1 MPRHHRFH
9 ALEIFYMTDRPTDLS
24 SLPSYQAPRRSLLS
38 ARKFALMAS
47 VVAGLGVAV
56 YGFSPS
62 SGPVD
67 IFSSPA
73 HAQVNNEVRKVE
85 KPIGFA
91 DIVERVK
98 PSVISV
104 KVNINEKVAK
114 DDSANNNNDD
124 SPFQP
129 GSPMERFFRRFGGPD
144 GMPGLRGGPR
154 GGRGVV
160 TGQGSGF
167 FISADGFA
175 VTNNHVVVS
184 ADKVEVTT
192 DEGKTYT
199 AKVIGTDARTDL
211 ALIKVEGGSNFP
223 FAKLSD
229 SKPRIGDWVLAVGN
243 PFGLGGT
250 VTAGI
255 VSASGRDIGNGPY
268 DDFIQID
275 APVNKGNSGGPAFD
289 VSGEVMGV
297 NTAIYSPSG
306 GSVGIA
312 FSIPA
317 STVKS
322 VIAQLKDKGTVSRG
336 WIGVQIQ
343 PVTSDIA
350 DSLGLKKAEGALVA
364 EPQANG
370 PAAKAGIESGDVIT
384 AVNGETVK
392 DARELA
398 RTIGGLAPG
407 NAVKL
412 NVLHKGQDKVIN
424 LTLGQL
430 PNALEAKADIDN
442 GEKGGATRGTDVPKL
457 GMTLAPANSV
467 AGAGKDGVVVTE
479 VDPKSAAAE
488 RGFKEGDVI
497 LEVAGKSVTT
507 AGDVREAI
515 NAARTDN
522 KNSVLMR
529 VKSGGSSRFVAVPLA
544 KG

>member
-1 MPRHHRFH
+1 
-9 ALEIFYMTDRPTDLS
+9 MTDRPTDS
-24 SLPSYQAPRRSLLS
+24 SSRAPRGFLLS

-47 VVAGLGVAV
+47 VVGGLGAAA
-56 YGFSPS
+56 YGFGPS
-62 SGPVD
+62 HAPVD
-67 IFSSPA
+67 FFSSSA
-73 HAQVNNEVRKVE
+73 HAQVNNDVSRVQ
-85 KPIGFA
+85 KPVGFA

-104 KVNINEKVAK
+104 KVNINEKLAK
-114 DDSANNNNDD
+114 DDSASNGNNDD

-129 GSPMERFFRRFGGPD
+129 GSPMERFFRRFGGQD
-144 GMPGLRGGPR
+144 GMPPGLRGMPR
-154 GGRGVV
+154 GRGMV

-167 FISADGFA
+167 FISPDGYA
-175 VTNNHVVVS
+175 VTNNHVVDG

-192 DEGKTYT
+192 DDGTIYK

-211 ALIKVEGGSNFP
+211 ALIKVEGGSNFA

-229 SKPRIGDWVLAVGN
+229 GKPRIGDWVLAVGN

-255 VSASGRDIGNGPY
+255 VSARGRDIGNGPY

-275 APVNKGNSGGPAFD
+275 APVNKGNSGGPAFNAE
-289 VSGEVMGV
+289 GEVMGV

-322 VIAQLKDKGTVSRG
+322 VVAQLKDKGSVSRG

-343 PVTSDIA
+343 PVTPDIA

-370 PAAKAGIESGDVIT
+370 PAANAGIESGDIIT
-384 AVNGETVK
+384 AVNGDTVK

-407 NAVKL
+407 ASVKL
-412 NVLHKGQDKVIN
+412 NVLHKGQEKTLN

-430 PNALEAKADIDN
+430 PNSLQAKTETDDSD
-442 GEKGGATRGTDVPKL
+442 KGGTNRGTDVPKL
-457 GMTLAPANSV
+457 GLTLAPANSV
-467 AGAGKDGVVVTE
+467 AGAGKDGVVVTQ
-479 VDPKSAAAE
+479 VDPNSAAAD

-497 LEVAGKSVTT
+497 LEVAGKNVVS
-507 AGDVREAI
+507 AGDVRDAI
-515 NAARTDN
+515 NTARTDN

>member
-1 MPRHHRFH
+1 
-9 ALEIFYMTDRPTDLS
+9 MTERPIDLS
-24 SLPSYQAPRRSLLS
+24 SLPSHGQHRSLFS

-47 VVAGLGVAV
+47 VVAGLGVAI
-56 YGFSPS
+56 YGFGPS
-62 SGPVD
+62 QRPVD
-67 IFSSPA
+67 VFSTSA

-85 KPIGFA
+85 KPVGFA

-104 KVNINEKVAK
+104 KINIAEKVAK
-114 DDSANNNNDD
+114 DDGAKDNDD

-144 GMPGLRGGPR
+144 GMPPGLRGGPR
-154 GGRGVV
+154 GGRGQM

-167 FISADGFA
+167 FISADGYA
-175 VTNNHVVVS
+175 VTNNHVVDG
-184 ADKVEVTT
+184 ADKVEVTM
-192 DEGKTYT
+192 DDGKTYT
-199 AKVIGTDARTDL
+199 AKVIGTDPRTDV
-211 ALIKVEGGSNFP
+211 ALIKVAGRTDFP

-289 VSGEVMGV
+289 TSGEVMGV

-322 VIAQLKDKGTVSRG
+322 VIAQLKDKGSVSRG

-343 PVTSDIA
+343 PVTADIA
-350 DSLGLKKAEGALVA
+350 ESLGLKKAEGALVA

-384 AVNGETVK
+384 AVNGEPVK

-412 NVLHKGQDKVIN
+412 NVLHKGQEKVIN

-430 PNALEAKADIDN
+430 PNTIEAKADTDKKD
-442 GEKGGATRGTDVPKL
+442 KGGATR
-457 GMTLAPANSV
+457 APTSR
-467 AGAGKDGVVVTE
+467 G
-479 VDPKSAAAE
+479 SA
-488 RGFKEGDVI
+488 
-497 LEVAGKSVTT
+497 
-507 AGDVREAI
+507 
-515 NAARTDN
+515 
-522 KNSVLMR
+522 
-529 VKSGGSSRFVAVPLA
+529 
-544 KG
+544 

>member
-1 MPRHHRFH
+1 
-9 ALEIFYMTDRPTDLS
+9 MTDRPADLS
-24 SLPSYQAPRRSLLS
+24 SLPSYQAPRRSLFS

-62 SGPVD
+62 RGPVD

-73 HAQVNNEVRKVE
+73 HAQVNNEVRKVAQ
-85 KPIGFA
+85 PIGFA

-114 DDSANNNNDD
+114 EDGANKDDD

-144 GMPGLRGGPR
+144 GLPPGLRGGPR
-154 GGRGVV
+154 GHGGV

-167 FISADGFA
+167 FISADGYA
-175 VTNNHVVVS
+175 VTNNHVVDG

-192 DEGKTYT
+192 DDGKTYS
-199 AKVIGTDARTDL
+199 AKVIGTDARTDV

-223 FAKLSD
+223 FAKLSEG
-229 SKPRIGDWVLAVGN
+229 KPRIGDWVLAVGN

-275 APVNKGNSGGPAFD
+275 APVNKGNSGGPAFNTE
-289 VSGEVMGV
+289 GEVMGV

-317 STVKS
+317 TTVKT
-322 VIAQLKDKGTVSRG
+322 VIAQLKDKGSVSRG

-343 PVTSDIA
+343 PVTADIA

-384 AVNGETVK
+384 AVNGDPVK

-412 NVLHKGQDKVIN
+412 NVLHKGQDKVVN

-430 PNALEAKADIDN
+430 PNTIEAKADNDN
-442 GEKGGATRGTDVPKL
+442 EDKGSATRGTDVPKL
-457 GMTLAPANSV
+457 GLTVAPANSV
-467 AGAGKDGVVVTE
+467 AGAGKEGVVITE

-497 LEVAGKSVTT
+497 LEVAGKNVTN

-515 NAARTDN
+515 NAARADN

-529 VKSGGSSRFVAVPLA
+529 IKSGGSSRFVAVPLA

>member
-1 MPRHHRFH
+1 
-9 ALEIFYMTDRPTDLS
+9 MTEHPVDLS
-24 SLPSYQAPRRSLLS
+24 NFPSHQSSKRPVFSL
-38 ARKFALMAS
+38 RKFALMAS
-47 VVAGLGVAV
+47 VVAGLGAAA
-56 YGFSPS
+56 YGFGPS
-62 SGPVD
+62 HGPIDV
-67 IFSSPA
+67 FTSSA
-73 HAQVNNEVRKVE
+73 HAQVNQEVRKVAQ
-85 KPIGFA
+85 PVGFA

-104 KVNINEKVAK
+104 KVAMSDKTAK
-114 DDSANNNNDD
+114 DDSADKDD

-144 GMPGLRGGPR
+144 GLPPGLRGIPR
-154 GGRGVV
+154 GGGRGPV

-167 FISADGFA
+167 FISPDGYA
-175 VTNNHVVVS
+175 VTNNHVVDG

-192 DEGKTYT
+192 DDGKTYT
-199 AKVIGTDARTDL
+199 AKVIGTDPRTDL
-211 ALIKVEGGSNFP
+211 ALIKVAGRTDFQ

-229 SKPRIGDWVLAVGN
+229 GKPRIGDWVLAVGN

-255 VSASGRDIGNGPY
+255 VSASGRDIGSGPY

-322 VIAQLKDKGTVSRG
+322 VVAQLKDKGSVSRG

-350 DSLGLKKAEGALVA
+350 DSLGMKKAEGALVA

-384 AVNGETVK
+384 AVNGEPVK
-392 DARELA
+392 DAKELA

-412 NVLHKGQDKVIN
+412 NVLHKGQDKVVN

-430 PNALEAKADIDN
+430 PNTVEAKADLD
-442 GEKGGATRGTDVPKL
+442 KDTSKPTRGTDVPKL
-457 GMTLAPANSV
+457 GMTVAPANSV
-467 AGAGKDGVVVTE
+467 AGAGKEGVVVTE

-497 LEVAGKSVTT
+497 LEVGGKAVAS
-507 AGDVREAI
+507 ADEVRDAI
-515 NAARTDN
+515 SAARTEN